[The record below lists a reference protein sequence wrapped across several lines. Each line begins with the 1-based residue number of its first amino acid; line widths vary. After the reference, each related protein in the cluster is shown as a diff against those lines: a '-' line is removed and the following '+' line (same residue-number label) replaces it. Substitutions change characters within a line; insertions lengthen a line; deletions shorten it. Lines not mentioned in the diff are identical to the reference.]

1 MENEKDLGTL
11 SIIFPTPP
19 PCSRGGMT
27 AESGHERML
36 FLDKMAANLEEEEF
50 LESASPI
57 APRLL
62 NLEGTNTSEN
72 DGDADEIQNDD
83 DEEEKNPLL
92 ELKKC
97 KEWLLQQKLN
107 HESELLVRKL

>member
-1 MENEKDLGTL
+1 
-11 SIIFPTPP
+11 
-19 PCSRGGMT
+19 
-27 AESGHERML
+27 ML

-62 NLEGTNTSEN
+62 NLEGTNTTDN
-72 DGDADEIQNDD
+72 DGDASEILNDEE
-83 DEEEKNPLL
+83 EEEKNPLL
-92 ELKKC
+92 ELKNC
-97 KEWLLQQKLN
+97 KEWLLQQKIN

>member
-19 PCSRGGMT
+19 PCSRGCMT
-27 AESGHERML
+27 AESGRERML

-62 NLEGTNTSEN
+62 NLEGTDTTEN
-72 DGDADEIQNDD
+72 DGDADEIQNDAD
-83 DEEEKNPLL
+83 DEEKNPLL